1 MPFYTSFNLHL
12 LPPLPSLSLPTSISS
27 FPLFPPSFSLTQQVA
42 ELELIR
48 RQMADVPLLFAV
60 VSQEYMNMRRPSSEQ
75 SSHQISIMSQIYDQ
89 LCRLGYLNDVS
100 PSHSPASI
108 APHDVPDTNPELNF
122 NFIPVDTI
130 VTNFLDFTPELL
142 SFVQCNMR
150 QQITSAA
157 SSLHD
162 AHARCLQMLILYAHD
177 LARDVLVTPKRIK
190 YARTKEEEL
199 YTQLIDLASKKQGE
213 IKELVHTAIA
223 EAAEDVVSQV
233 VQLEFDD
240 SSLDSSYQA
249 PDQKTA
255 KKCVIQVTY

>member
-1 MPFYTSFNLHL
+1 M
-12 LPPLPSLSLPTSISS
+12 
-27 FPLFPPSFSLTQQVA
+27 
-42 ELELIR
+42 
-48 RQMADVPLLFAV
+48 
-60 VSQEYMNMRRPSSEQ
+60 
-75 SSHQISIMSQIYDQ
+75 
-89 LCRLGYLNDVS
+89 
-100 PSHSPASI
+100 
-108 APHDVPDTNPELNF
+108 
-122 NFIPVDTI
+122 
-130 VTNFLDFTPELL
+130 TNFLDFTPELL

-162 AHARCLQMLILYAHD
+162 AHARCLQTLILYAHD

-213 IKELVHTAIA
+213 IKELVHTAMA
-223 EAAEDVVSQV
+223 EATEDVVLQV
-233 VQLEFDD
+233 VTLEFDD

-255 KKCVIQVTY
+255 KKCVIQVYCVLHDSVCIVQYIHSRYMHMYIQWYEYDVVWSVLWVGTSPPMGQYC

>member
-1 MPFYTSFNLHL
+1 ML
-12 LPPLPSLSLPTSISS
+12 
-27 FPLFPPSFSLTQQVA
+27 
-42 ELELIR
+42 
-48 RQMADVPLLFAV
+48 DVPLLFAV

-75 SSHQISIMSQIYDQ
+75 SSRQMSIMSQIYDQ

-100 PSHSPASI
+100 PIHSPAPI
-108 APHDVPDTNPELNF
+108 APHDAPDTNPELNF

-162 AHARCLQMLILYAHD
+162 AHARCLQTLILYAHD

-213 IKELVHTAIA
+213 IKELVHTAMA
-223 EAAEDVVSQV
+223 EATEDVVLQV
-233 VQLEFDD
+233 VTLEFDD

-255 KKCVIQVTY
+255 KKCVIQVYCVLHDSVCITVHSRYMHMYIQWYEYDVVWSVLWVGTSPPMGQYC